1 MAQVTLKIN
10 GKNHTLDVPTDM
22 PLLLA
27 LRDRLMLTG
36 TKYGCGIGE
45 CGSCN
50 VHMNGELVKSCQ
62 TSIGKAAGADVTTIE
77 GLGANGLHSVQK
89 AFITENVTQCG
100 FCIPGQIMTIAMMLE
115 SNPEP
120 TDHEIDMALREN
132 YCRCGAYTRI
142 RKAVHRAAS
151 SA

>member
-1 MAQVTLKIN
+1 MITLTVN
-10 GKNHTLDVPTDM
+10 GEAHSVEAAPDT
-22 PLLLA
+22 PLLWV
-27 LRDRLMLTG
+27 LREHLGLNG

-77 GLGANGLHSVQK
+77 GLGANGLHPVQE
-89 AFITENVTQCG
+89 AFIAENVTQCG

-120 TDHEIDMALREN
+120 LDNEIDMALKEN

-142 RKAVHRAAS
+142 RKAIHRAAS

>member
-1 MAQVTLKIN
+1 MTTLTVN
-10 GKNHTLDVPTDM
+10 GQSHTVEVAPDT
-22 PLLLA
+22 PLLWV
-27 LRDRLMLTG
+27 LREQMGLTG

-45 CGSCN
+45 CGACN
-50 VHMNGELVKSCQ
+50 VHMNGELIKSCQ
-62 TSIGKAAGADVTTIE
+62 TSIGKASGADITTIE
-77 GLGANGLHSVQK
+77 GLGADGLHPVQQ
-89 AFITENVTQCG
+89 AFIDENVTQCG
-100 FCIPGQIMTIAMMLE
+100 YCIPGQIMTIAMMLD

-120 TDHEIDMALREN
+120 TDHEIDVALKEN

>member
-1 MAQVTLKIN
+1 MITLTVN
-10 GKNHTLDVPTDM
+10 GKTQSVEVAPDT
-22 PLLLA
+22 PLLWV
-27 LRDRLMLTG
+27 LREHLGLNG

-45 CGSCN
+45 CGTCN
-50 VHMNGELVKSCQ
+50 VHMNGELVQSCQ

-77 GLGANGLHSVQK
+77 GLGANGLHPVQK
-89 AFITENVTQCG
+89 AFIAENVTQCG
-100 FCIPGQIMTIAMMLE
+100 FCIPGQIMTIAMMLD

-142 RKAVHRAAS
+142 RKAVHRAAG

>member
-1 MAQVTLKIN
+1 MITLTVN
-10 GKNHTLDVPTDM
+10 GKTQSVEAAPDT
-22 PLLLA
+22 PLLWV
-27 LRDRLMLTG
+27 LREHLGLNG

-45 CGSCN
+45 CGTCN
-50 VHMNGELVKSCQ
+50 VHMNGELVQSCQ

-77 GLGANGLHSVQK
+77 GLGANGLHPVQK
-89 AFITENVTQCG
+89 AFIADNVTQCG

>member
-1 MAQVTLKIN
+1 MITLTVN
-10 GKNHTLDVPTDM
+10 GKTQSVEAAPDT
-22 PLLLA
+22 PLLWV
-27 LRDRLMLTG
+27 LREHLGLNG

-45 CGSCN
+45 CGTCN
-50 VHMNGELVKSCQ
+50 VHMNGELVQSCQ

-77 GLGANGLHSVQK
+77 GLGANGLHPVQK
-89 AFITENVTQCG
+89 AFIADNVTQCG

-142 RKAVHRAAS
+142 RKAVHRAAG